1 MKKKITTCLACL
13 LLTSGAA
20 FAQNRVSG
28 RVTSSEDG
36 LPVVGASVKVAGTKV
51 VTVTDADGNFSLSAP
66 AGASLE
72 FSVIGMQGKMVKA
85 SNGMAVVLDVADNS
99 LNEAVVIGYGSARKI
114 TTVTGAV
121 ATVSADK
128 LKDAP
133 YSSALDN
140 LQGQV
145 AGLSVLT
152 SSGEAGD
159 NAVSV
164 SLHGIGS
171 LGAGSEPLY
180 VIDGI
185 PSASRTIMAMNP
197 NDIKEVVVLKDASAT
212 SIYGSRAANGVVYVT
227 TKNGGYNSKAT
238 VTFRTQFGW
247 STLANKGFYEEMMN
261 GDELYNFW
269 LNSGLSDAATL
280 RRAYDDNGYRCNTK
294 WYEVFQQFN
303 NPQTQNDLAIEG
315 GSDKLAYHVSASQFH
330 QRGTAIGNYYNRY
343 TFRTNLDA
351 KPKTWL
357 RTGVNINLSYDK
369 SQRNSNW
376 GNSAGSE
383 NKTAGGLS
391 YLLNPLFP
399 QYDLQTGEELKK
411 YPSGHM
417 NPRYYMEN
425 NPAEK
430 SRYGLTGNAYIELE
444 PIRNLKIRSRVGTD
458 LYFIRSNAYSYPSYS
473 SNAGSGAKSKES
485 TYAYSHTMTNT
496 VEYSFDV
503 AADHHFT
510 VLAGHEG
517 VASDYDYFYA
527 QSTGQVVD
535 GLMNL
540 QYGQQSSYTL
550 ADSTTTSKFLSF
562 FGRVAYNLKDR
573 YFIDFTLR
581 NDGCSRFGRD
591 NRNATFWAAGALWKV
606 GNEEFMKSYTWINA
620 LDFKLSYG
628 TQGNASIGDY
638 SSLGLVSATTRL
650 NDGTSLVYRQP
661 ANNAL
666 TWEKQKLLTIG
677 VSGRLWNR
685 FDFDISYYLRRTS
698 DMLMSVPYPYT
709 TGFSS
714 MYSNVGELQNTGI
727 DIRLGVDIVRTADWF
742 VNLSTTFNY
751 NRMKVL
757 ELFDGRS
764 RWEIADAL
772 TAYVV
777 GSPVTYYMPLY
788 AGVDPTDGAPMWYKI
803 GDNVD
808 VTTRRETTKD
818 FNDATLAQNTG
829 KKRYAPVNGGFSI
842 NAGWKGLTLRA
853 DFSYVL
859 GKYLINND
867 AYFYDNPNVV
877 GTSYN
882 QRKSVNDFWTAEN
895 PDAKYPNWVE
905 GYVLQFD
912 DHLLEN
918 ASFMRLKNLQIGY
931 ALPES
936 LLSRQNVVRGVKFT
950 LTGRNL
956 FTVTKYEGIDP
967 EVDTNLVYGVTGNS
981 KQYLFGL
988 EVTF

>member
-1 MKKKITTCLACL
+1 
-13 LLTSGAA
+13 
-20 FAQNRVSG
+20 
-28 RVTSSEDG
+28 
-36 LPVVGASVKVAGTKV
+36 
-51 VTVTDADGNFSLSAP
+51 
-66 AGASLE
+66 
-72 FSVIGMQGKMVKA
+72 
-85 SNGMAVVLDVADNS
+85 
-99 LNEAVVIGYGSARKI
+99 
-114 TTVTGAV
+114 
-121 ATVSADK
+121 
-128 LKDAP
+128 
-133 YSSALDN
+133 
-140 LQGQV
+140 
-145 AGLSVLT
+145 
-152 SSGEAGD
+152 
-159 NAVSV
+159 
-164 SLHGIGS
+164 
-171 LGAGSEPLY
+171 
-180 VIDGI
+180 
-185 PSASRTIMAMNP
+185 
-197 NDIKEVVVLKDASAT
+197 
-212 SIYGSRAANGVVYVT
+212 
-227 TKNGGYNSKAT
+227 
-238 VTFRTQFGW
+238 
-247 STLANKGFYEEMMN
+247 
-261 GDELYNFW
+261 
-269 LNSGLSDAATL
+269 
-280 RRAYDDNGYRCNTK
+280 
-294 WYEVFQQFN
+294 
-303 NPQTQNDLAIEG
+303 
-315 GSDKLAYHVSASQFH
+315 
-330 QRGTAIGNYYNRY
+330 
-343 TFRTNLDA
+343 
-351 KPKTWL
+351 
-357 RTGVNINLSYDK
+357 
-369 SQRNSNW
+369 
-376 GNSAGSE
+376 
-383 NKTAGGLS
+383 
-391 YLLNPLFP
+391 
-399 QYDLQTGEELKK
+399 
-411 YPSGHM
+411 M

-931 ALPES
+931 SLPES

-950 LTGRNL
+950 LTGRNM